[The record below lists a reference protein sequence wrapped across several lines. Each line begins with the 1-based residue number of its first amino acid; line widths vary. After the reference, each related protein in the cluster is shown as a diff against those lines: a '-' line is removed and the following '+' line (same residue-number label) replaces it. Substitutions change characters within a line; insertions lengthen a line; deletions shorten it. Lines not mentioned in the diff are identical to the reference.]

1 MTERMR
7 GPDRGRTPE
16 RVRITHPRT
25 TTARSLPTRPPARE
39 IDELTELGEVYLAS
53 LLRTQRRTAFTACAV
68 AIGALLGLA
77 VAAAGFTGWS
87 GLTVFGISLPWLLV
101 GVLVYPVLLLIGLVA
116 VRRSERDEQE
126 FAALM
131 QQR

>member
-1 MTERMR
+1 VTERLR
-7 GPDRGRTPE
+7 GSDRSRAPV

-39 IDELTELGEVYLAS
+39 LDELTDLGEVYLAS
-53 LLRTQRRTAFTACAV
+53 LLRTQRRTAFTACAAAV
-68 AIGALLGLA
+68 GVLLTLA
-77 VAAAGFTGWS
+77 MAAAGFAGWS
-87 GLTVFGISLPWLLV
+87 RLTLFGVSLPWVLV
-101 GVLVYPVLLLIGLVA
+101 GVLIYPVLIVVGLVA

-131 QQR
+131 QHR

>member
-1 MTERMR
+1 
-7 GPDRGRTPE
+7 
-16 RVRITHPRT
+16 
-25 TTARSLPTRPPARE
+25 
-39 IDELTELGEVYLAS
+39 
-53 LLRTQRRTAFTACAV
+53 
-68 AIGALLGLA
+68 
-77 VAAAGFTGWS
+77 
-87 GLTVFGISLPWLLV
+87 VFGISLPWLLV